1 MTAPKF
7 SKFSE
12 FANFAEFS
20 EFSEFD
26 LHVHSFYSFDSPTR
40 PEDAVKQAARLGLR
54 GLSVNDHDSLR
65 GGLEAARFAKK
76 NKLELVVAPGE
87 EVKTTA
93 GDVLGL
99 FLNEEIRKI
108 RARDA
113 FEAIDLIH
121 AQGGL
126 AVLPH
131 PYRAHNPA
139 LIEETARRVDVIE
152 TANSRTYFNGNAR
165 ARALARRLRKPEC
178 GGSDAH
184 LLSEIGLARTVF
196 RENIEGEEE
205 LRKALKKGLS
215 EARVFG
221 VNPLARLAT
230 RLYAKLKKTRKL
242 FSKAEPLKTGL

>member
-1 MTAPKF
+1 MTA
-7 SKFSE
+7 SKFS
-12 FANFAEFS
+12 NFAEFSGFS

-65 GGLEAARFAKK
+65 GGLEAERFAKK
-76 NKLELVVAPGE
+76 NKLELVVVSGE

-99 FLNEEIRKI
+99 FLNEEIRETH
-108 RARDA
+108 ARDA

-139 LIEETARRVDVIE
+139 LIKEIARRVDVIE

-165 ARALARRLRKPEC
+165 ARALTQKLRKPEC

-184 LLSEIGLARTVF
+184 LLCEIGLARTVF
-196 RENIEGEEE
+196 SENVEGGEE
-205 LRKALKKGLS
+205 LRRALKKGLG

-221 VNPLARLAT
+221 VNRLARLAT
-230 RLYAKLKKTRKL
+230 GLYAKLKKTRNFFWNQNL
-242 FSKAEPLKTGL
+242 